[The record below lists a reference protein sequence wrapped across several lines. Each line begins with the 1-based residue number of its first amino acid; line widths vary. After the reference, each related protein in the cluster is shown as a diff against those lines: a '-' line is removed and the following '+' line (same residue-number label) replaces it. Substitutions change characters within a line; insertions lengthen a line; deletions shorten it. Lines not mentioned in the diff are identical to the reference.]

1 MSDLMLANNTTSNNL
16 EVIDNQNI
24 SKNQLNN
31 IKEEQLLDDKT
42 EIKQKELTTQKLFEE
57 LKTDLEAKQPSKA
70 PKIIER
76 IIGGV
81 LLGAAAVAAVAVSLA
96 SFGVATA
103 VTGAVVGTLGGTLGT
118 SIISGAAGLIGIG
131 TLVHSGLS
139 KPSAEA
145 YAAGRLESLLT
156 SSFKKTN
163 KMPQEMGKFSKDF
176 VIDVIK
182 QVNNEV
188 LKDIDNVDECKR
200 IISATKKFINNK
212 LEVLSKFQDTY
223 NVNLSAINSYA
234 KNSTQEYIEQQI
246 RQENKDNLQ
255 DFSKQFLFD
264 IARQEM
270 IIEGKE
276 FDLNDAEAKTSSLK
290 KLFPNKKI
298 SYFLSWL
305 FNQSSCGPLSV
316 LLTTKKNVSALEF
329 GIAPKDM
336 PNCISTTVTSVE
348 DKEEQEKGIEIVP
361 RSDIETD
368 NARLIFDIKK
378 IDDNKNK
385 TSKAIVTISKNYAIT
400 DYTKMIDKND
410 RKFGNLFGHIR
421 FEVDIT
427 NPDNIVISDA
437 KVSVSASK
445 EPNFDVNSKANIV
458 NKLNFA

>member
-1 MSDLMLANNTTSNNL
+1 MSDLKLVNNITSNNL

-24 SKNQLNN
+24 SKNQITNN

-70 PKIIER
+70 RKIIER

-81 LLGAAAVAAVAVSLA
+81 LLGGAAVAAVAVSLA

-131 TLVHSGLS
+131 TLVHCGLS
-139 KPSAEA
+139 KPSAEE

-212 LEVLSKFQDTY
+212 LEVLSKFQDTN
-223 NVNLSAINSYA
+223 NVNMTAINSYA
-234 KNSTQEYIEQQI
+234 KNSTQQYIEQQI
-246 RQENKDNLQ
+246 RQENKDNLK
-255 DFSKQFLFD
+255 DFSEQFLLD
-264 IARQEM
+264 VDRQEM

-276 FDLNDAEAKTSSLK
+276 FDLNDAKAKTSSLK
-290 KLFPNKKI
+290 ELFPNKKV

-316 LLTTKKNVSALEF
+316 LLMTKKNVSAVEF

-348 DKEEQEKGIEIVP
+348 DEEEQEQGIEIVP
-361 RSDIETD
+361 RGNVEE
-368 NARLIFDIKK
+368 NERLIYDVKK

-385 TSKAIVTISKNYAIT
+385 TSKAIVTISTNYAIA
-400 DYTKMIDKND
+400 DFTKMIDKND

-437 KVSVSASK
+437 KVSVSASE
-445 EPNFDVNSKANIV
+445 EPNFDVNSKANII